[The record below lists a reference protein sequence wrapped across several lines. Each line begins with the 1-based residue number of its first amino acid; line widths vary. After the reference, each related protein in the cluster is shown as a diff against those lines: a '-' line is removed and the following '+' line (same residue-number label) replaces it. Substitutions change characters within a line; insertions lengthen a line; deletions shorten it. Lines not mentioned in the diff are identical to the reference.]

1 MKKLIPITLLLLLS
15 LSAKKSYA
23 THMAGC
29 DITYECIDTL
39 KFEFSLTWYRD
50 CGGIALNN
58 AGQVTVRCGSTTRNV
73 TLTLSSIT
81 DITPLC
87 ATAST
92 GCSPSNTT
100 GTGAGIEKHV
110 YKGILDFNTT
120 PLSSFA
126 SCSGNVI
133 VGASINARNGAIT
146 TGPSGN
152 LYNDVEID
160 LQKAPTN
167 SSPRFTNEAVG
178 ILCCNQPFFYNLG
191 ASDTSDLDS
200 LSYRFAS
207 ARNGYGQNVTYS
219 GSFSYQ
225 NPITAYY
232 PGTLSYPYNNPG
244 ASPPIGIYL
253 DPLTGD
259 FIVTPTN
266 CSEVAVVVIEVTE
279 WRNDTNGVAQ
289 IIGKNTREVQ
299 LIVKSCPN
307 NNPPEID
314 GPFSYNVCEG
324 DQLCF
329 NITTDDRVFVPPP
342 PASRPAPD
350 TTRLFWNN
358 GIPGATFSI
367 LNSSARLKTG
377 RFCWTPPYGSAST
390 LPYTFTARVEDNA
403 CPLKGEARRMF
414 RVRVKKRA
422 ESQLT
427 ITKISNDIYV
437 VENQIDSTTFKGNP
451 SYLITVSDSTNVLIF
466 DTTIVKF
473 NSTNSFLTTQDKD
486 TVRINRNTIFH
497 IQSMINNSP
506 INCPGTY
513 YDTLQVDSVLQTL
526 IDFADDTLIC
536 AGTSI
541 VLNTTTTYAKG
552 PPSYQWYEND
562 TTLLTGDTL
571 SSLALLDLPRLL
583 DNSYTVRVTDST
595 GKINQDKVRIRTKD
609 NFDNNFEE
617 VYSTC
622 LGDSIVLEL
631 DSLFSTI
638 LWSDGST
645 DSLRS
650 FTQEGSPW
658 VSYSDSF
665 TCEYS
670 DTPNIIINPLP
681 VTHLEDSTT
690 CEASMTLTAGTFASY
705 AWNVGLSNET
715 ITINTTGDYAILV
728 TDSNGCQNRDTAH
741 ITIWN
746 AQEVDLGNDSSQC
759 GGSIPLANNIMS
771 SQLWNTG
778 AITSSISVSSTGE
791 YSIVTTD
798 TNGCQSRDTIS
809 IDIYTLPSQDW
820 ADTIAYCSDTAV
832 LLTSKSFDT
841 YLWNTG
847 DTTQSVSLNT
857 SGMYSLYFED
867 NQGCSNT
874 DSVYVNIHSLPNIE
888 LGNDTAFC
896 GDSLLL
902 ALAPGNSYAWSNG
915 DTLNYTTIN
924 TSGDY
929 SISVTD
935 SNGCSS
941 SDTVNVTFNSN
952 TNVPTLTRVG
962 DSIASSLIGTHYWF
976 LDNVATT
983 DANANVIGIDGRI
996 GSFTAVYQDTNGCIS
1011 DTSNSI
1017 LRTLGIGKLSSSP
1030 LKVYPNPSNGK
1041 VTIDLEGL
1049 GALRSIKIYDNQGK
1063 LVDSEQQLSGTQ
1075 VILKWTARSGV
1086 FWLEVETDKGLYR
1099 EQIIAIK

>member
-1 MKKLIPITLLLLLS
+1 MKKLITISLLLLLS
-15 LSAKKSYA
+15 LNAKKSYA
-23 THMAGC
+23 THLMGC
-29 DITYECIDTL
+29 DITYTCIDTL
-39 KFEFSLTWYRD
+39 KFEVSLTWYRD
-50 CGGIALNN
+50 CRGIAMTN
-58 AGQVTVRCGSTTRNV
+58 AGQMALRCGTTTGTV

-87 ATAST
+87 ATTST

-100 GTGAGIEKHV
+100 ATGAGIEKHV
-110 YKGILDFNTT
+110 YKGIVDFNSTA
-120 PLSSFA
+120 LSSFA
-126 SCSGNVI
+126 SCTGRVI
-133 VGASINARNGAIT
+133 LSAAMNARNGAIT
-146 TGPSGN
+146 TGPSGT

-160 LQKAPTN
+160 LNKAPCN
-167 SSPRFTNEAVG
+167 SSPQFTTDAMG
-178 ILCCNQPFFYNLG
+178 LACCNQPLYHTLG
-191 ASDTSDLDS
+191 AIDTIDLDS
-200 LSYRFAS
+200 LSYSLANPRK
-207 ARNGYGQNVTYS
+207 GYNQITPYFGV
-219 GSFSYQ
+219 
-225 NPITAYY
+225 PISAYY
-232 PGTLSYPYNNPG
+232 PGTLSYPYNNPNT
-244 ASPPIGIYL
+244 SPPIGIYL
-253 DPLTGD
+253 NPITGEL
-259 FIVTPTN
+259 IVTPVN
-266 CSEVAVVVIEVTE
+266 CNEVTVIVIKVTE
-279 WRNDTNGVAQ
+279 WRDDSNGVAQ
-289 IIGKNTREVQ
+289 IIGASTRDMQ
-299 LIVKSCPN
+299 LAIVTCPD
-307 NNPPEID
+307 NNPPIVN
-314 GPFSYNVCEG
+314 GPYSYNVCEG
-324 DQLCF
+324 DQICF
-329 NITTDDRVFVPPP
+329 NVTTTDNVFVPPP
-342 PASRPAPD
+342 PTALPPADTVLLSWNRGIPDASFTILYD
-350 TTRLFWNN
+350 TT
-358 GIPGATFSI
+358 
-367 LNSSARLKTG
+367 RLKTG

-390 LPYTFTARVEDNA
+390 LPYTFTATVEDDA
-403 CPLKGEARRMF
+403 CPVVARSTRAF
-414 RVRVKKRA
+414 RVRIKKRA
-422 ESQLT
+422 ETQLV

-451 SYLITVSDSTNVLIF
+451 SYFITVLDSTNVLIS
-466 DTTIVKF
+466 DTNIVKF
-473 NSTNSFLTTQDKD
+473 NSTNSFLTPQHKD

-497 IQSMINNSP
+497 IQSVINNSP

-715 ITINTTGDYAILV
+715 ITINTSGDYDILV

-759 GGSIPLANNIMS
+759 GGSITLANNSMS

-809 IDIYTLPSQDW
+809 IDIYTVPSQDW

-857 SGMYSLYFED
+857 AGMYSLYFED

-874 DSVYVNIHSLPNIE
+874 DSAYVNIHSLPNIE

-902 ALAPGNSYAWSNG
+902 ALAPGNSFSWSNG
-915 DTLNYTTIN
+915 DTLSYTTIN

-962 DSIASSLIGTHYWF
+962 DSIASSLTGTHYWF

-983 DANANVIGIDGRI
+983 DANANVIGINGRI
-996 GSFTAVYQDTNGCIS
+996 GSFTAVHQDTNGCIS

-1030 LKVYPNPSNGK
+1030 LKVYPNPTNGQ
-1041 VTIDLEGL
+1041 VTIDATAL
-1049 GALRSIKIYDNQGK
+1049 GIIKSVALYNSQGQLVENTQSINGSKAVLQ
-1063 LVDSEQQLSGTQ
+1063 
-1075 VILKWTARSGV
+1075 WTAGSGV
-1086 FWLEVETDKGLYR
+1086 YWITVTTDKGTYR
-1099 EQIIAIK
+1099 AEVVNVR